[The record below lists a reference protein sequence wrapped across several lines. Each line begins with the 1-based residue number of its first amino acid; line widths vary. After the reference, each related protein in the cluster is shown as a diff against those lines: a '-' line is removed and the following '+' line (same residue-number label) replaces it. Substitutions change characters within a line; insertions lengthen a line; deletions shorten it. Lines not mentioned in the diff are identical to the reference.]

1 MDACV
6 SEKFKISYSS
16 LSVYGDADY
25 DPMDEEHKFNNK
37 NFYGATKIAGEAMLR
52 AYHHRYN
59 LDYVGL
65 RYECLCPRQ
74 DYKGALQL

>member
-6 SEKFKISYSS
+6 SEKIQKLVYSS
-16 LSVYGDADY
+16 SASVYGDADY

-59 LDYVGL
+59 LDMLDYVI
-65 RYECLCPRQ
+65 
-74 DYKGALQL
+74 